1 MQLLRLIIILIIFMS
16 LSHLYKKLKLNDDM
30 TRNQYYHKMIDKYL
44 LNKDA
49 LGMGNKPIL
58 WIYVHNDSPIIPEV
72 NSRFWLN
79 FGSRSTKN
87 FNQPYQYLTIKSIID
102 KCGKDFNICLIDDA
116 AFKVLLPNW
125 CINLQTIAIPMRVRI
140 RLLGLASLLNI
151 YGGMLVPSSFIC
163 FQSLKDLYDT
173 CAATDKIFVA
183 QLQNRTCNEALR
195 DQVVAPTPIF
205 MGGEA
210 GNETMKRFIEYLEI
224 VNSKDFTAQPD
235 FLGVI
240 NQWLANEI
248 NNGNAISLEGSLV
261 GTQKRDGSPIYVE
274 ELVGSTFIELHPQCI
289 GLYIP
294 WNELIN
300 RTSLQW
306 FVRLSPEQVLTSN
319 TMIGKYL
326 LINN

>member
-1 MQLLRLIIILIIFMS
+1 MQVLRLIIILIIFMA
-16 LSHLYKKLKLNDDM
+16 LSGLYKKLKLNDDM
-30 TRNQYYHKMIDKYL
+30 TTNQYYHKMIDKYL
-44 LNKDA
+44 LNKNA

-58 WIYVHNDSPIIPEV
+58 WIYVHNDSPVIPEV

-79 FGSRSTKN
+79 FGSRATKN

-102 KCGKDFNICLIDDA
+102 KCGSDFNICLIDDA

-125 CINLQTIAIPMRVRI
+125 SINLQTIAIPMRVRV
-140 RLLGLASLLNI
+140 RLLGLASLINV

-163 FQSLKDLYDT
+163 FQSLKDLYET
-173 CAATDKIFVA
+173 CVTSNKIFVA
-183 QLQNRTCNEALR
+183 QFQNRTCNEALQS
-195 DQVVAPTPIF
+195 QVVAPTPFF
-205 MGGEA
+205 MGGKA
-210 GNETMKRFIEYLEI
+210 GSETMSEFIHYLEI
-224 VNSKDFTAQPD
+224 VNSKDFTAQAD

-240 NQWLANEI
+240 NQWLANAI
-248 NNGNAISLEGSLV
+248 NQEKIISLDGTLI
-261 GTQKRDGSPIYVE
+261 GTQKIDGRPIYVE
-274 ELVGSTFIELHPQCI
+274 ELVGSTFIDLHPESL

-319 TMIGKYL
+319 TVIGKHL

>member
-1 MQLLRLIIILIIFMS
+1 MA
-16 LSHLYKKLKLNDDM
+16 LSSLYKKLKLNDDLS
-30 TRNQYYHKMIDKYL
+30 TNQYYHRMIDKYL

-79 FGSRSTKN
+79 FGSRATRN
-87 FNQPYQYLTIKSIID
+87 FNQPYQYLTIKSILD
-102 KCGKDFNICLIDDA
+102 KCGADFNVCLIDDA
-116 AFKVLLPNW
+116 ALKVLLPNW
-125 CINLQTIAIPMRVRI
+125 CINLQTIALPLRIRI
-140 RLLGLASLLNI
+140 RLLGLASLLHI

-163 FQSLKDLYDT
+163 FQSLKDLYET
-173 CAATDKIFVA
+173 CAVSDKIFVA
-183 QLQNRTCNEALR
+183 QFQNRTSNESSQTKMVL
-195 DQVVAPTPIF
+195 PTPFF
-205 MGGEA
+205 MGGKA
-210 GNETMKRFIEYLEI
+210 GNETMKLFIEYLEI

-240 NQWLANEI
+240 NQWLARGVEHGKI
-248 NNGNAISLEGSLV
+248 ISLDGTLV
-261 GTQKRDGSPIYVE
+261 GTQKRDGSLIYAE
-274 ELVGSTFIELHPQCI
+274 ELVGSTFLDLHPLSL
-289 GLYIP
+289 GLYVP

-326 LINN
+326 LANN